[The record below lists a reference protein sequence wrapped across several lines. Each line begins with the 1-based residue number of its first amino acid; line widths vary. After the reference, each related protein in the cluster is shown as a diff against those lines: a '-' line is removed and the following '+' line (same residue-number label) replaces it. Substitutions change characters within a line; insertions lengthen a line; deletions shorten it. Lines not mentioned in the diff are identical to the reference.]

1 MALNKAIE
9 KLKFDSRMIPIYL
22 TQEVLTQKEL
32 DEYLKQL
39 PDNQEKVA
47 PAGQSDSADDE

>member
-32 DEYLKQL
+32 DAYLKEL
-39 PDNQEKVA
+39 PDNQEKIA
-47 PAGQSDSADDE
+47 PATSKEDSDTE

>member
-22 TQEVLTQKEL
+22 TQEVLTQKEI

-39 PDNQEKVA
+39 PDNQEKIA
-47 PAGQSDSADDE
+47 PPTPVDSIDTE